1 MIKIKHN
8 ISLQED
14 ERTLS
19 GHILETIFLDGA
31 ERGECIEYY
40 SNDWEFY
47 IGSSAYPYL
56 NGLEYLTVWWELE
69 EYDNQKVS
77 RTYDSKEE
85 ALKILAYINEFSIEE
100 EVIWID
106 KFKETIY
113 RLPEQEQKIYENM
126 YICLREELL
135 SQTN

>member
-40 SNDWEFY
+40 SND
-47 IGSSAYPYL
+47 
-56 NGLEYLTVWWELE
+56 
-69 EYDNQKVS
+69 
-77 RTYDSKEE
+77 
-85 ALKILAYINEFSIEE
+85 
-100 EVIWID
+100 
-106 KFKETIY
+106 
-113 RLPEQEQKIYENM
+113 
-126 YICLREELL
+126 
-135 SQTN
+135 